1 MEIKKRLTSILDNVL
16 GKRGVSGG
24 ANEIAYCCPFC
35 NHHKPKLQINVETQ
49 QWHCWVC
56 DAKGKSVFTL
66 VKKLKASKAVY
77 EELSQIYKNTKFTKH
92 EKQKDAFVK
101 LPEEFIPMAFL
112 QSSSLSYKHAKTYLK
127 NRGITDDDIVKY
139 SIGYC
144 IDGDYGGRI
153 IVPSY
158 DENGNLNYFVARSFY
173 NSPLKYKN
181 PPAPKDTVIFDLYIN
196 WNMPVV
202 LCEGVFDAMAIK
214 RNAVPLL
221 GKTVQ
226 ETLLK
231 KLINSTKEVI
241 VCLDADAQ
249 DTMYKVTEKLL
260 RHGVKV
266 SRVNLTE
273 GDPSDLGFTTMNYAL
288 QKSIPVN
295 EYDLIKQKI
304 NI

>member
-1 MEIKKRLTSILDNVL
+1 MEIKNRLSSILDNVF
-16 GKRGVSGG
+16 KSKSVSGG

-56 DAKGKSVFTL
+56 DAKGKSVFSL
-66 VKKLKASKAVY
+66 AKKLKAAKSIY
-77 EELSQIYKNTKFTKH
+77 QELEAIYKNSKFSKS
-92 EKQKDAFVK
+92 KYVKDSFVK
-101 LPEEFIPMAFL
+101 LPEEYIPMAFL
-112 QSSSLSYKHAKTYLK
+112 KSDSLSYGHAKKYLDK
-127 NRGITDDDIVKY
+127 RGITEEDIIKY

-144 IDGDYGGRI
+144 VDGDYGGRI

-158 DENGNLNYFVARSFY
+158 DSNGNLNYFVARSFY

-181 PPAPKDTVIFDLYIN
+181 PPAPKDTIIFDMYIN
-196 WNMPVV
+196 WNMPVI

-214 RNAVPLL
+214 KNAVPLL

-226 ETLLK
+226 DTLLK
-231 KLINSTKEVI
+231 NLINNTKEVI

-249 DTMYKVTEKLL
+249 DTIYKVTEKLL
-260 RHGVKV
+260 RNGVKV
-266 SRVNLTE
+266 SRVNLTK
-273 GDPSDLGFTTMNYAL
+273 GDPSDLGFKVMNFAL
-288 QKSIPVN
+288 TKAIPVN
-295 EYDLIKQKI
+295 EYDLIRQKI

>member
-66 VKKLKASKAVY
+66 VKKLNATKAVY
-77 EELSQIYKNTKFTKH
+77 EELSQIYKNTRFSKY
-92 EKQKDAFVK
+92 EKKKDAFVK
-101 LPEEFIPMAFL
+101 LPDEFIPMAFL
-112 QSSSLSYKHAKTYLK
+112 KSDSLSYNHAKNYLEK
-127 NRGITDDDIVKY
+127 RGITEDDIIKY

-144 IDGDYGGRI
+144 VDGDYGGRI

-158 DENGNLNYFVARSFY
+158 DSNGNLNYFVARSFY

-241 VCLDADAQ
+241 VCLDSDAQ
-249 DTMYKVTEKLL
+249 DTIYKVTEKLL
-260 RHGVKV
+260 RHGIKV
-266 SRVNLTE
+266 SRVNLIE
-273 GDPSDLGFTTMNYAL
+273 GDPSDLGFSVMSYAL

>member
-66 VKKLKASKAVY
+66 VKKLKAPKTVY
-77 EELSQIYKNTKFTKH
+77 EELSQIYKNTKFAKY

-101 LPEEFIPMAFL
+101 LPEEFIPLAFL
-112 QSSSLSYKHAKTYLK
+112 QSDSLSYKHAKNYLIK
-127 NRGITDDDIVKY
+127 RDITENDIIKY

-144 IDGDYGGRI
+144 VDGEYGGRI

-158 DENGNLNYFVARSFY
+158 DANGNLNYFVARSFY

-196 WNMPVV
+196 WSMPVV

-226 ETLLK
+226 DALLK
-231 KLINSTKEVI
+231 KLINNAKEVTI
-241 VCLDADAQ
+241 CLDADAQ
-249 DTMYKVTEKLL
+249 DTIYKVTEKLL
-260 RHGVKV
+260 RNGVKV
-266 SRVNLTE
+266 SRVNLKE
-273 GDPSDLGFTTMNYAL
+273 GDPSDLGFIVMNYAL
-288 QKSIPVN
+288 QKAIPVN

>member
-1 MEIKKRLTSILDNVL
+1 MLKLKSLLTEAPEDELATVF
-16 GKRGVSGG
+16 GKSEKGG
-24 ANEIAYCCPFC
+24 S
-35 NHHKPKLQINVETQ
+35 V
-49 QWHCWVC
+49 
-56 DAKGKSVFTL
+56 AKGQEQL
-66 VKKLKASKAVY
+66 
-77 EELSQIYKNTKFTKH
+77 
-92 EKQKDAFVK
+92 
-101 LPEEFIPMAFL
+101 
-112 QSSSLSYKHAKTYLK
+112 AK
-127 NRGITDDDIVKY
+127 I
-139 SIGYC
+139 IG
-144 IDGDYGGRI
+144 D
-153 IVPSY
+153 S
-158 DENGNLNYFVARSFY
+158 NGNLNYFVARSFY

-241 VCLDADAQ
+241 VCLDSDAQ
-249 DTMYKVTEKLL
+249 DTIYKVTEKLL
-260 RHGVKV
+260 RHGIKV

-273 GDPSDLGFTTMNYAL
+273 GDPSDLGFSVMSYAL

-304 NI
+304 MKKHKINKQIY

>member
-1 MEIKKRLTSILDNVL
+1 MEIKNRLSSILNNVF
-16 GKRGVSGG
+16 KSKSVSGG

-56 DAKGKSVFTL
+56 DAKGKSVFSL
-66 VKKLKASKAVY
+66 VKKLKAPKSVY
-77 EELSQIYKNTKFTKH
+77 QELETIYKNSRFNKN
-92 EKQKDAFVK
+92 KQVKDSFVK
-101 LPEEFIPMAFL
+101 LPEEYIPMSFL
-112 QSSSLSYKHAKTYLK
+112 KSDSLSYKHAKKYLD
-127 NRGITDDDIVKY
+127 NRKITEDDIIKY

-144 IDGDYGGRI
+144 VDGDYGGRI

-158 DENGNLNYFVARSFY
+158 DSNGNLNYFVARSFY

-181 PPAPKDTVIFDLYIN
+181 PPAPKDTIIFDLYIN
-196 WNMPVV
+196 WSMPVV

-226 ETLLK
+226 DELLK
-231 KLINSTKEVI
+231 KLVNNTKEVI

-249 DTMYKVTEKLL
+249 DTIYKVTKKLL
-260 RHGVKV
+260 RSGVKV
-266 SRVNLTE
+266 SRINLDK
-273 GDPSDLGFTTMNYAL
+273 GDPSDLGFTIMNFAL
-288 QKSIPVN
+288 QKATQVN
-295 EYDLIKQKI
+295 EYDLIRQKI

>member
-1 MEIKKRLTSILDNVL
+1 MEIKNRLSSILDNVF
-16 GKRGVSGG
+16 KSKSVSGG

-56 DAKGKSVFTL
+56 DAKGKSVFSL
-66 VKKLKASKAVY
+66 AKKLKAAKSIY
-77 EELSQIYKNTKFTKH
+77 QELEAIYKNSKFSKS
-92 EKQKDAFVK
+92 KYVKDSFVK
-101 LPEEFIPMAFL
+101 LPEEYIPMAFL
-112 QSSSLSYKHAKTYLK
+112 KSDSLSYGHAKKYLNK
-127 NRGITDDDIVKY
+127 RGITEEDIIKY

-144 IDGDYGGRI
+144 VDGDYGGRI

-158 DENGNLNYFVARSFY
+158 DSNGNLNYFVARSFY

-181 PPAPKDTVIFDLYIN
+181 PPSPKDTIIFDMYIN
-196 WNMPVV
+196 WNMPVI

-214 RNAVPLL
+214 KNAVPLL

-226 ETLLK
+226 DTLLK
-231 KLINSTKEVI
+231 NLINNTKEVI

-249 DTMYKVTEKLL
+249 DTIYKVTEKLL
-260 RHGVKV
+260 RNGVKV
-266 SRVNLTE
+266 SRVNLTK
-273 GDPSDLGFTTMNYAL
+273 GDPSDLGFKVMNFAL
-288 QKSIPVN
+288 TKAIPVN
-295 EYDLIKQKI
+295 EYDLIRQKI

>member
-1 MEIKKRLTSILDNVL
+1 M
-16 GKRGVSGG
+16 
-24 ANEIAYCCPFC
+24 
-35 NHHKPKLQINVETQ
+35 
-49 QWHCWVC
+49 
-56 DAKGKSVFTL
+56 
-66 VKKLKASKAVY
+66 VKKLKATKAVY
-77 EELSQIYKNTKFTKH
+77 EELSQIYKNTRFSKY
-92 EKQKDAFVK
+92 EKKKDAFVK

-112 QSSSLSYKHAKTYLK
+112 KSDSLSYKHAKNYLEK
-127 NRGITDDDIVKY
+127 RGITEDDIIKY

-144 IDGDYGGRI
+144 VDGDYGGRI

-158 DENGNLNYFVARSFY
+158 DSNGNLNYFVARSFY

-241 VCLDADAQ
+241 VCLDSDAQ
-249 DTMYKVTEKLL
+249 DTIYKVTEKLL
-260 RHGVKV
+260 RHGIKV

-273 GDPSDLGFTTMNYAL
+273 GDPSDLGFSVMSYAL

>member
-1 MEIKKRLTSILDNVL
+1 MEIKNRLSSILDNVF
-16 GKRGVSGG
+16 KSKSVSGG

-56 DAKGKSVFTL
+56 DAKGKSVFSL
-66 VKKLKASKAVY
+66 AKKLKAAKSIY
-77 EELSQIYKNTKFTKH
+77 QELEAIYKNSKFSKS
-92 EKQKDAFVK
+92 KYVKDSFVK
-101 LPEEFIPMAFL
+101 LPEEYIPMAFL
-112 QSSSLSYKHAKTYLK
+112 KSDSLSYGHAKKYLNK
-127 NRGITDDDIVKY
+127 RGITEEDIIKY

-144 IDGDYGGRI
+144 VDGDYGGRI

-158 DENGNLNYFVARSFY
+158 DSNGNLNYFVARSFY

-181 PPAPKDTVIFDLYIN
+181 PPAPKDTIIFDMYIN
-196 WNMPVV
+196 WNMPVI

-214 RNAVPLL
+214 KNAVPLL

-226 ETLLK
+226 DTLLK
-231 KLINSTKEVI
+231 NLINNTKEVI

-249 DTMYKVTEKLL
+249 DTIYKVTEKLL
-260 RHGVKV
+260 R
-266 SRVNLTE
+266 NLTK
-273 GDPSDLGFTTMNYAL
+273 GDPSDLGFKVMNFAL
-288 QKSIPVN
+288 TKAIPVN
-295 EYDLIKQKI
+295 EYDLIRQKI